1 MSINGAS
8 RMVQAQEVLNGESN
22 SELNAKFANEN
33 ETVKSIKKIP
43 LKNPSEHNH
52 SK

>member
-8 RMVQAQEVLNGESN
+8 RMIQAEAQLKRESQ
-22 SELNAKFANEN
+22 SEINKAFKDEN
-33 ETVKSIKKIP
+33 ERAKTKKFP

>member
-1 MSINGAS
+1 MRN
-8 RMVQAQEVLNGESN
+8 VLAENVIKKESQ
-22 SELNAKFANEN
+22 SALNAKFKNEN
-33 ETVKSIKKIP
+33 DTVKAIKKFP